1 MGYIDLFRLFAKFK
15 RCHGVSYHWKIH
27 LSMDPVLGTNAT
39 ILSEHSE
46 RPAYNTQTGLEV
58 FEEVVEHFGAPY
70 TCRNGSDKSKP
81 PWIT

>member
-15 RCHGVSYHWKIH
+15 RCHGVFYHLKIH
-27 LSMDPVLGTNAT
+27 LSMGPVLGTNAT
-39 ILSEHSE
+39 VLSEHSE
-46 RPAYNTQTGLEV
+46 RPAYNSQTGLKV

-70 TCRNGSDKSKP
+70 TCRDGSGESKP